1 MEGYLHSF
9 QGCFPYLNILNS
21 VTFITDTTVIVT
33 PTIKQNIT
41 HIDFPWPKYCLYQSD
56 LLSSC
61 HTVLKTVTSILK
73 TFRLNNYWFLLFS
86 ITEYF
91 GWGGEGITL
100 YCTGGLQLLSSSAS
114 LTSASWI
121 ASTTGKHCHAHNC
134 KIDQFFDDDPP
145 N

>member
-61 HTVLKTVTSILK
+61 HTESIENSYINIK
-73 TFRLNNYWFLLFS
+73 N
-86 ITEYF
+86 I
-91 GWGGEGITL
+91 
-100 YCTGGLQLLSSSAS
+100 QV
-114 LTSASWI
+114 
-121 ASTTGKHCHAHNC
+121 K
-134 KIDQFFDDDPP
+134 
-145 N
+145 